1 MHQPVQGPG
10 RVPTV
15 GVEEE
20 FFVVRA
26 DSRAPEPAGSRV
38 VARARGAVGDLVAG
52 EFHESQIEVRT
63 PPCGDADEVHRALV
77 SVRSA
82 AAAAARAEGLAL
94 CASGTPV
101 IGGPGA
107 RVVGD
112 HPRYRAGVRQFG
124 AMLDD
129 FTVCSAH
136 VHVHVPERETAVMA
150 GNHVRPWLPLL
161 IAMSANSPFFH
172 GRDTGYASWR
182 TVVRLGFP
190 ALSAPPYADSAA
202 HYERLTAVLE
212 ASEAMLDA
220 NNPFWDLRPNP
231 RVPTLEV
238 RVMDVSADP
247 ADTAALAALVRALV
261 VRSVTLVRQ
270 GDPGPRTCGELL
282 RASYWRAARDGWAG
296 AGVDGTA
303 EEVVPFEV
311 QAARLVGQVREVLA
325 ECGDLDRVTAF
336 LGRLAARGCGAQ
348 RQRALWQRRHRP
360 ADVVDGLLAG
370 AGSSATGGTGG
381 HDATAERGT
390 SVRRRAGDTGL
401 V

>member
-1 MHQPVQGPG
+1 MPEPVSGDG
-10 RVPTV
+10 RMPTV

-26 DSRAPEPAGSRV
+26 DSRALEAAGPRV
-38 VARARGAVGDLVAG
+38 VARARGTAGDLVAG
-52 EFHESQIEVRT
+52 EFHDSQIEVRT
-63 PPCGDADEVHRALV
+63 PPCADAGAVHRSLE
-77 SVRSA
+77 SVRA
-82 AAAAARAEGLAL
+82 AAAGAARAEGLAL

-136 VHVHVPERETAVMA
+136 VHVHVAERETAVLA

-161 IAMSANSPFFH
+161 VAMSANSPFFH

-190 ALSAPPYADSAA
+190 ALGAPPYADSLA
-202 HYERLTAVLE
+202 HYERLTAALE

-238 RVMDVSADP
+238 RVMDVPADA

-261 VRSVTLVRQ
+261 VRSVSLVRQ

-296 AGVDGTA
+296 AGLYGTT

-311 QAARLVGQVREVLA
+311 QAARLVGHVREVLR

-336 LGRLAARGCGAQ
+336 LGRLATHGCGAR
-348 RQRALWQRRHRP
+348 RQRALWQRRSRLT
-360 ADVVDGLLAG
+360 DVVDGLLAG
-370 AGSSATGGTGG
+370 AGPGPAG
-381 HDATAERGT
+381 HGADA
-390 SVRRRAGDTGL
+390 VRRA
-401 V
+401 

>member
-1 MHQPVQGPG
+1 MPEPVSGDG
-10 RVPTV
+10 RMPTV

-26 DSRAPEPAGSRV
+26 DSRALEPAGSRL
-38 VARARGAVGDLVAG
+38 VAQTRATAGDLVAG

-63 PPCGDADEVHRALV
+63 PPCHDAGEVHRALA
-77 SVRSA
+77 SVRA
-82 AAAAARAEGLAL
+82 AAAGAARADGLGL

-112 HPRYRAGVRQFG
+112 HPRYRAGIRQFG

-136 VHVHVPERETAVMA
+136 VHVHVPDRETAVLA

-161 IAMSANSPFFH
+161 VAMSANAPYFH

-182 TVVRLGFP
+182 TVVRLRFP
-190 ALSAPPYADSAA
+190 ALSAPPYAESLA
-202 HYERLTAVLE
+202 HYERLTAALE

-238 RVMDVSADP
+238 RVMDVPADP

-261 VRSVTLVRQ
+261 VRSVALVRQ

-282 RASYWRAARDGWAG
+282 RASYWRAARDGWTG
-296 AGVDGTA
+296 AGVDGST
-303 EEVVPFEV
+303 EEVVPFED
-311 QAARLVGQVREVLA
+311 QAARLVGQVREVLE
-325 ECGDLDRVTAF
+325 ECGDLGRVTAF
-336 LGRLAARGCGAQ
+336 LGRLAAQGCGAR
-348 RQRALWQRRHRP
+348 RQRALWERRSRL

-370 AGSSATGGTGG
+370 AVG
-381 HDATAERGT
+381 
-390 SVRRRAGDTGL
+390 
-401 V
+401 